1 MQFTMDLDL
10 QHRDIAR
17 DANDVAARLA
27 YFQKKEPVPGS
38 VPITREAGAEPW
50 PGNTELPE
58 INACDLTVEKLR
70 SAMARK
76 GCLIVRDFFDAKR
89 VDEFKS
95 AIDQII
101 DADLKSGHKKGVN
114 QGEFNVVSNPPVN
127 LSTVLP
133 EPRLSR
139 SRGFHRSSGSVMAIE
154 SSSFAESLI
163 EWYDSLNL
171 RDFLESYL
179 GEPPCLS
186 ALKWV
191 LRRSKL
197 PISADGWHQDGA
209 FMGSYINSLNLW
221 VPLDTCG
228 GKTGAPGLD
237 IIPKRFKEI
246 VNPGEADA
254 ALNWSTGNDTISGLE
269 EDCAPVSP
277 EFNPGDVIFF
287 DHFLLHRTQYGE
299 DFGRTR
305 YAIETWFFG
314 SRNFPKN
321 QVPLRWDHSS
331 SSA

>member
-1 MQFTMDLDL
+1 MDLDL
-10 QHRDIAR
+10 QHRDIVK
-17 DANDVAARLA
+17 DANAVAARLA
-27 YFQKKEPVPGS
+27 YFQEKEPVLGS
-38 VPITREAGAEPW
+38 LPMTLEVDAEPW

-58 INACDLTVEKLR
+58 LHAYDLTVEKLR

-76 GCLIVRDFFDAKR
+76 GCLVVRDFFDADV
-89 VDEFKS
+89 VDGFKS
-95 AIDQII
+95 AINQII
-101 DADLKSGHKKGVN
+101 DADLKSGNKKGLD
-114 QGEFNVVSNPPVN
+114 QDKHNVFSNPPMN

-139 SRGFHRSSGSVMAIE
+139 SRGFHRSSGSVMVVE

-163 EWYDSLNL
+163 EWYDSLSL
-171 RDFLESYL
+171 ADFLESYL

-209 FMGSYINSLNLW
+209 FMGSDINSLNLW
-221 VPLDTCG
+221 IPLNTCG

-246 VNPGEADA
+246 INPGEADA
-254 ALNWSTGNDTISGLE
+254 ALNWSTGNDTIRGLH
-269 EDCAPVSP
+269 EDCAPTSP

-287 DHFLLHRTQYGE
+287 DHFLLHRTQFCE
-299 DFGRTR
+299 NFDRTR

-314 SRNFPKN
+314 SKSFPKN
-321 QVPLRWDHSS
+321 QVPLRWAHTSS
-331 SSA
+331 ST

>member
-1 MQFTMDLDL
+1 MDLDL
-10 QHRDIAR
+10 QHRDIVK
-17 DANDVAARLA
+17 DANAVAARLA
-27 YFQKKEPVPGS
+27 YFQQKEPVLGS
-38 VPITREAGAEPW
+38 LPMTLEVDAEPW

-58 INACDLTVEKLR
+58 LHAYDLTVEKLR

-76 GCLIVRDFFDAKR
+76 GCLVVRDFFDADV
-89 VDEFKS
+89 VDGFKS
-95 AIDQII
+95 AINQII
-101 DADLKSGHKKGVN
+101 DADLKSGNKKGLD
-114 QGEFNVVSNPPVN
+114 QDKHNVFSNPPMN

-139 SRGFHRSSGSVMAIE
+139 SRGFHRSSGSVMVVE

-163 EWYDSLNL
+163 GWYDSLKL
-171 RDFLESYL
+171 EDFLKNYL

-209 FMGSYINSLNLW
+209 FMGSDINSLNLW
-221 VPLDTCG
+221 IPLNTCG

-246 VNPGEADA
+246 INPGEADA
-254 ALNWSTGNDTISGLE
+254 ALNWSTGNDTIRGLH
-269 EDCAPVSP
+269 EDCAPTSP

-287 DHFLLHRTQYGE
+287 DHFLLHRTQFGE
-299 DFGRTR
+299 NFDKTR

-314 SRNFPKN
+314 SKSFPKN
-321 QVPLRWDHSS
+321 QVPLRWAHTPSS
-331 SSA
+331 T

>member
-89 VDEFKS
+89 ADEFKS

-114 QGEFNVVSNPPVN
+114 QGEFNVFSNPPVN

>member
-1 MQFTMDLDL
+1 MDLDL

-50 PGNTELPE
+50 PGNTKLPE

-114 QGEFNVVSNPPVN
+114 QGEFNVFSNPPVN

>member
-1 MQFTMDLDL
+1 L

-114 QGEFNVVSNPPVN
+114 QGEFNVFSNPPVN

>member
-1 MQFTMDLDL
+1 MDLDL
-10 QHRDIAR
+10 QHRDIVK
-17 DANDVAARLA
+17 DANAVAARLD
-27 YFQKKEPVPGS
+27 YFQEKEPVLGS
-38 VPITREAGAEPW
+38 SPMTLEVDAEPW
-50 PGNTELPE
+50 LGNTELPE
-58 INACDLTVEKLR
+58 LHAYDLTVEKLR

-76 GCLIVRDFFDAKR
+76 GCLVVRDFFDADV
-89 VDEFKS
+89 VDGCKS
-95 AIDQII
+95 AINQII
-101 DADLKSGHKKGVN
+101 DADLKSGNKKGLD
-114 QGEFNVVSNPPVN
+114 QDKHNVFSNPPMN

-139 SRGFHRSSGSVMAIE
+139 SRGFHRSSGSVMVVE

-171 RDFLESYL
+171 ADFLESYL

-209 FMGSYINSLNLW
+209 FMGSDINSLNLW
-221 VPLDTCG
+221 IPLNTCG

-246 VNPGEADA
+246 INPGEADA

>member
-1 MQFTMDLDL
+1 MDLDL
-10 QHRDIAR
+10 QHRDLAR

-38 VPITREAGAEPW
+38 VAITREAGAEPW

-114 QGEFNVVSNPPVN
+114 QGEFNVFSNPPVN

-321 QVPLRWDHSS
+321 QIPLRWDHSS

>member
-1 MQFTMDLDL
+1 MDLDL

-101 DADLKSGHKKGVN
+101 NADLKSGHKKGVN
-114 QGEFNVVSNPPVN
+114 QGEFNVFSNPPVN

-163 EWYDSLNL
+163 EWYDPLNL

>member
-1 MQFTMDLDL
+1 MDLDL
-10 QHRDIAR
+10 QHRDIVK
-17 DANDVAARLA
+17 DANAVAARLD
-27 YFQKKEPVPGS
+27 YFQEKEPVLGPS
-38 VPITREAGAEPW
+38 PMTLEVDAEPW
-50 PGNTELPE
+50 LGNTELPE
-58 INACDLTVEKLR
+58 LHAYDLTVEKLR

-76 GCLIVRDFFDAKR
+76 GCLVVRDFFDGAV
-89 VDEFKS
+89 VDGFKS
-95 AIDQII
+95 AINQII
-101 DADLKSGHKKGVN
+101 DADLKSGNKKGLD
-114 QGEFNVVSNPPVN
+114 QDKHNVFSNPPMN

-139 SRGFHRSSGSVMAIE
+139 SRGFHRSSGSVMVVE

-163 EWYDSLNL
+163 EWYDSLSL
-171 RDFLESYL
+171 ADFLESYL

-209 FMGSYINSLNLW
+209 FMGSDINSLNLW
-221 VPLDTCG
+221 IPLNTCG

-246 VNPGEADA
+246 INPGEADA
-254 ALNWSTGNDTISGLE
+254 ALNWSTGNDTIRGLH
-269 EDCAPVSP
+269 EDCAPTSP

-287 DHFLLHRTQYGE
+287 DHFLLHRTQFGE
-299 DFGRTR
+299 NFDRTR

-314 SRNFPKN
+314 SKSFPKN
-321 QVPLRWDHSS
+321 QVPLRWAHTSS
-331 SSA
+331 ST

>member
-1 MQFTMDLDL
+1 MDLDL

-114 QGEFNVVSNPPVN
+114 QGEFNVFSNPPVN

>member
-114 QGEFNVVSNPPVN
+114 QGEFNVFSNPPVN

>member
-1 MQFTMDLDL
+1 MDLDL

-50 PGNTELPE
+50 PGNTKLPE

-101 DADLKSGHKKGVN
+101 DADLKSGNKKGVN
-114 QGEFNVVSNPPVN
+114 QGKYNVFSNPPVN

-154 SSSFAESLI
+154 SSSFAEALI

-209 FMGSYINSLNLW
+209 FMGSAINSLNLW
-221 VPLDTCG
+221 IPLDTCG

-254 ALNWSTGNDTISGLE
+254 ALNWSTGNDTISGLK

-299 DFGRTR
+299 DFSRTR

-314 SRNFPKN
+314 SKNFPKN
-321 QVPLRWDHSS
+321 QVPLRWDHSH